1 MKLVDK
7 DDILKDIAD
16 LQKSPWFNDGKD
28 VESGRRLQYNVRKE
42 AVEIVRDMCV
52 NVAPTIDAIPVEWLQ
67 QRRDMYTNTVTAGN
81 LRVAAVIDQLIRAWR
96 KEQEAMA

>member
-1 MKLVDK
+1 MNLVDK

-16 LQKSPWFNDGKD
+16 LQKSPWFNDGED

-52 NVAPTIDAIPVEWLQ
+52 KVAPTIDAIPVKWLDDRANDITRAPLFRRYAQQLLDEWQ
-67 QRRDMYTNTVTAGN
+67 EE
-81 LRVAAVIDQLIRAWR
+81 
-96 KEQEAMA
+96 KETQK